1 MKKVPTGP
9 TLPPSAVSNPG
20 MILSGSPVDV
30 PKPKGSDL
38 TWGAG
43 VRARR
48 VPSRPRLRD
57 AVGRGGVRA
66 GSSGGGARETGEGR
80 ARVEA
85 RRGEARGDACAETGR
100 FSRSAVGTARR
111 EPRSRRRRGRGRGS
125 GRTGTAD
132 DGGAA
137 ARGEGDARG
146 TSGGDDDA
154 RGGGRDVARRR
165 ARHDARRGQNVG
177 RHCGHRREFE
187 PRRGGDGSGS
197 GTESAPCCW
206 CGLDHE
212 TARDAMTR
220 RSRPRATSHVPTR
233 IFACTRRFSVAGWVL
248 ATWVFLRTTG
258 RTHSAPRYLT
268 AGQHGLAFEI
278 EG

>member
-38 TWGAG
+38 TSGAG
-43 VRARR
+43 GSGSEGSVSPSPARRGGTGRSEGGVFGGGGRDRRGTRARR
-48 VPSRPRLRD
+48 
-57 AVGRGGVRA
+57 G
-66 GSSGGGARETGEGR
+66 
-80 ARVEA
+80 EA

-137 ARGEGDARG
+137 ARGEGDTRG
-146 TSGGDDDA
+146 TGGCDDDA
-154 RGGGRDVARRR
+154 RGGGRDVARRD
-165 ARHDARRGQNVG
+165 ARHDARRGQNDG
-177 RHCGHRREFE
+177 RHRGHRREFE

-197 GTESAPCCW
+197 GTETAPCCW

-220 RSRPRATSHVPTR
+220 RERPRATSPVPMR
-233 IFACTRRFSVAGWVL
+233 IFAFTRRFSL
-248 ATWVFLRTTG
+248 ARGGCL
-258 RTHSAPRYLT
+258 PR
-268 AGQHGLAFEI
+268 G
-278 EG
+278 